1 MWVLSLVALSLVALS
16 LVALSLVAL
25 SIVVYG
31 YCLHRLFES
40 DPFGLFLL
48 ESFIEL
54 LDSKKYLSYYMDPRI
69 IYSLQSA
76 LLFFIIASPQVYA
89 ITGKLFS
96 TKGTPLLVIHSIVYG
111 VLVYALMLINA

>member
-1 MWVLSLVALSLVALS
+1 MWAIGLIALG
-16 LVALSLVAL
+16 
-25 SIVVYG
+25 IVIYG
-31 YCLHRLFES
+31 HLLNLF
-40 DPFGLFLL
+40 FLD
-48 ESFIEL
+48 SFIEL
-54 LDSKKYLSYYMDPRI
+54 EDSKKSFPYYMDPRI

-96 TKGTPLLVIHSIVYG
+96 TRGTPLLLIHSVVYG

>member
-1 MWVLSLVALSLVALS
+1 MGI

-31 YCLHRLFES
+31 YCLHRIFE
-40 DPFGLFLL
+40 PL

-54 LDSKKYLSYYMDPRI
+54 QDSKKYLSYYMDPRI

>member
-1 MWVLSLVALSLVALS
+1 MDPVLWIIASVILSMILYSYFLNSL
-16 LVALSLVAL
+16 
-25 SIVVYG
+25 
-31 YCLHRLFES
+31 F
-40 DPFGLFLL
+40 L

-54 LDSKKYLSYYMDPRI
+54 QDSKKYLSYYMDPRI

-96 TKGTPLLVIHSIVYG
+96 TKGTPLLLIHSLVYG
-111 VLVYALMLINA
+111 VLVYLLMRINA

>member
-1 MWVLSLVALSLVALS
+1 
-16 LVALSLVAL
+16 
-25 SIVVYG
+25 
-31 YCLHRLFES
+31 
-40 DPFGLFLL
+40 
-48 ESFIEL
+48 
-54 LDSKKYLSYYMDPRI
+54 MDPRI

-111 VLVYALMLINA
+111 VLVYLLMLINA